1 MAGMVEVLVCVMS
14 VCVSNQAASK
24 VTDKMYPVTR
34 VTVQPV
40 KELGHTQD
48 LKGRFQFLYNLLLIF
63 FLSLCPLN
71 MSNLKLF
78 PIKLLVLFFILSNA
92 IEIFLK
98 ATMKDISNEESLVEV
113 SE

>member
-1 MAGMVEVLVCVMS
+1 MVAGMVEVLVCVMS

-63 FLSLCPLN
+63 FSLS
-71 MSNLKLF
+71 
-78 PIKLLVLFFILSNA
+78 VLSTCQI
-92 IEIFLK
+92 
-98 ATMKDISNEESLVEV
+98 
-113 SE
+113 